1 MKKNCLYKLVIA
13 FLFLLVA
20 NSANAYPEF
29 VEQDIKILCG
39 KYTGIDQYKNQ
50 NSKVSCEAIR
60 SGYMYIYNS
69 LQKPIFSDLAGVFD
83 NFKKNTFQ
91 SVIKKDISKC
101 NRLNSYEYSC
111 LIGDMQV
118 SFILNAQD
126 QVLRTVVRIKQ
137 NSDTFKKMLESSS
150 RANQQNE
157 TNEYKNMTYYAI
169 AKASAKVDGK
179 YIKTDYYN
187 NEFIITFL
195 NKEVNK

>member
-1 MKKNCLYKLVIA
+1 
-13 FLFLLVA
+13 
-20 NSANAYPEF
+20 
-29 VEQDIKILCG
+29 
-39 KYTGIDQYKNQ
+39 
-50 NSKVSCEAIR
+50 
-60 SGYMYIYNS
+60 
-69 LQKPIFSDLAGVFD
+69 
-83 NFKKNTFQ
+83 
-91 SVIKKDISKC
+91 
-101 NRLNSYEYSC
+101 
-111 LIGDMQV
+111 MQV

-157 TNEYKNMTYYAI
+157 TNEYKNMTYDAI